1 MGRARHDRATGTE
14 YRVHGSSL
22 CTRYRPFH
30 RVGVTDATPTT
41 APSAA
46 RAPAGRSPAGSWYV
60 LRERGTGLGPGGTVV
75 KALAELTAAGEL
87 VKPRDRRGY
96 RLPDWPRQSRT
107 PSLFD

>member
-1 MGRARHDRATGTE
+1 M
-14 YRVHGSSL
+14 
-22 CTRYRPFH
+22 
-30 RVGVTDATPTT
+30 
-41 APSAA
+41 
-46 RAPAGRSPAGSWYV
+46 
-60 LRERGTGLGPGGTVV
+60 LRERGIGHGPGTVV